1 VCTVWSVKTRKNR
14 EISFSFR
21 FDHDLKNPRDSINV
35 QCAKVTLLTV
45 DIAGAGIDPAE
56 VGPGAG
62 HRPHAGAHHHHRHQL
77 LRSPGGWSQHPVN
90 FFEYL

>member
-1 VCTVWSVKTRKNR
+1 MKFIFPFV
-14 EISFSFR
+14 
-21 FDHDLKNPRDSINV
+21 FDHDLDARDPIIV
-35 QCAKVTLLTV
+35 QMCES
-45 DIAGAGIDPAE
+45 DFSDWRYCGAGIDPAE